1 MEWMYRFRL
10 VPGIL
15 NILNALF
22 QSLLRLKLTDADMRN
37 TIIDFSDT
45 IEIGM

>member
-1 MEWMYRFRL
+1 MEWMYRFGL

-37 TIIDFSDT
+37 AIIDSSDT